1 MAFENMNYYNEDDYL
16 PPASPPLLPIQPKLR
31 KLDTTPE
38 WEDAYDSDSDVEIDI
53 DSPWH
58 PALRDVDRIKKRPR
72 DKNGNIDHDLHNK
85 RASRKDAVLVNTM
98 DPRLSWHV
106 ATEMGLVPPQDMDV
120 GFDDKKNRRKN
131 VRKRYIL
138 PIVIRGSSNEV
149 TIAACPDSGSDENI
163 MSLNSVNQL
172 QLKIQVPGR
181 KPGREPRRFA
191 LANGKTV
198 EAIGEVSVKF
208 SFGAGSHAEN
218 SLFTCIFQVFNSLAV
233 PAIVGMGFLH
243 QTGTLSKHRDR
254 LVEELIPRFQS
265 LRVNSVGSPQRNLV
279 CRLGTYLG
287 CATADTGS
295 DLDLVSPQFAKPRA
309 FNVRSAKEELEFAD
323 GSIGWTS
330 GVIQTSFSVGSISD
344 LEGFLPRGQSVD
356 LDLYVLENLNA
367 DIILGQDTID
377 ELDIFGSHTG
387 SFIPSIPRLGES
399 DVNIIRHIGSAERL
413 AKKIWGKLKKNR
425 KTEESSDLADS
436 VADLVA
442 QFTLEDQRENARRE
456 ATSADIEKKTGS
468 DKIKA
473 QEDEATRIR
482 KFEEERERRIELLSK
497 PGTRGHSSSP
507 NVPHPDTGSDMPPP
521 LAVLTPASGELP
533 PLQMDSPRSASNC
546 PMLPSI
552 RSTLGDIDRLP
563 VSSPYYYGTN
573 GRQDSNSDDSSS
585 MMAETPSTDDSTSPA
600 TPATTPSIADR
611 MTIDEITNPQA
622 GSYVC
627 TFAGCTAP
635 AFQTRYLLNSHMNVH
650 SSARPHYCPVKGCP
664 RSVSG
669 KGFKRRYE
677 MIRHG
682 LVHDSPGY
690 VCPFCSDRE
699 NKYPR
704 PDNLYRH
711 VRVHH
716 VDKDKDDPDLLE
728 VLAQRPDGPF
738 HSRRRRGPP
747 L

>member
-1 MAFENMNYYNEDDYL
+1 
-16 PPASPPLLPIQPKLR
+16 
-31 KLDTTPE
+31 
-38 WEDAYDSDSDVEIDI
+38 
-53 DSPWH
+53 
-58 PALRDVDRIKKRPR
+58 
-72 DKNGNIDHDLHNK
+72 
-85 RASRKDAVLVNTM
+85 
-98 DPRLSWHV
+98 
-106 ATEMGLVPPQDMDV
+106 MDV

-425 KTEESSDLADS
+425 KTEETDS

-482 KFEEERERRIELLSK
+482 KFEEERER
-497 PGTRGHSSSP
+497 H
-507 NVPHPDTGSDMPPP
+507 
-521 LAVLTPASGELP
+521 
-533 PLQMDSPRSASNC
+533 
-546 PMLPSI
+546 
-552 RSTLGDIDRLP
+552 
-563 VSSPYYYGTN
+563 
-573 GRQDSNSDDSSS
+573 SNSDDSSS